1 MSYLG
6 MQGSGYHRRSV
17 VDPLLR
23 LFGHRWLFLIV
34 FAGTFSMT
42 AALVFLLPTK
52 YESQMKL
59 LVGDERPDLVI
70 SPKDDKA
77 TPLREELAE
86 VRVNSEIELLRS
98 LDVLKQVVLKSHL
111 TREPGTVD
119 ASGEPSPISLDRAV
133 HSLERH
139 LEISPVKKSEIITV
153 AYRAKS
159 PEMASAVLKNLAET
173 YLGMHLSAHTN
184 PGSFKF
190 FSDQADMYAE
200 RLAHSEEQL
209 RRFRQQH
216 ASLTQPDEKDALTQR
231 MMEAQAALES
241 ADAQEAE
248 YRNRVHEA
256 RHILPG
262 LKSRV
267 TGQVRTSPQTALI
280 AQLNGMLTEL
290 QNRRTGMVTKF
301 QPNDRLVVELDS
313 EIQSTE
319 AALDKATADASVER
333 VTELNQVRIEAEKGL
348 RESQVTLAGV
358 KARRTRL
365 ALLAN
370 DYSKRMFS
378 LAGAATEN
386 DRLIRQVKEDEDSYL
401 LYSKKREEARI
412 SESLDQQRITN
423 VSLVQ
428 APTFPVEPA
437 SPQIPLDLAVGF
449 LFSGFV
455 AFLSV
460 RLRDHLL
467 PDAMTLRQTYTIA
480 SDGRTPEVA
489 AD

>member
-6 MQGSGYHRRSV
+6 MQSSGYLPRSV

-34 FAGTFSMT
+34 FAGTFLMT
-42 AALVFLLPTK
+42 AALVFLIPTK

-70 SPKDDKA
+70 SPKDDKS
-77 TPLREELAE
+77 TPQPEELAE
-86 VRVNSEIELLRS
+86 IRVNSEIELLRS
-98 LDVLKQVVLKSHL
+98 HDVLRQVALKSHL
-111 TREPGTVD
+111 TPEPGTVA
-119 ASGEPSPISLDRAV
+119 ASGAPSSISLDRAV
-133 HSLERH
+133 RSLDRH
-139 LEISPVKKSEIITV
+139 LEITPVKKSEIITV

-159 PEMASAVLKNLAET
+159 PEVANAVLKNLADT
-173 YLGMHLSAHTN
+173 YLGKHLNAHTN

-216 ASLTQPDEKDALTQR
+216 ASLIQPDEKDALTQR

-256 RHILPG
+256 RHILPH

-267 TGQVRTSPQTALI
+267 TEQVRTSPQTALI
-280 AQLNGMLTEL
+280 AQLDAMLTEL
-290 QNRRTGMVTKF
+290 QNRRTEMVTKF
-301 QPNDRLVVELDS
+301 RPDDRLVVELDT
-313 EIQSTE
+313 EIQSTK
-319 AALDKATADASVER
+319 AAFDKATADASVAR
-333 VTELNQVRIEAEKGL
+333 VTDLNQVRVEAEKGL

-358 KARRTRL
+358 TARRKRL
-365 ALLAN
+365 AMLVN
-370 DYSKRMFS
+370 DYKKRMFS

-386 DRLIRQVKEDEDSYL
+386 DRLMRQVKEDEDSYL

-423 VSLVQ
+423 VSLIQ
-428 APTFPVEPA
+428 APTLPVEPA

-460 RLRDHLL
+460 RLRDYLL
-467 PDAMTLRQTYTIA
+467 PDVMALQQTYAIA
-480 SDGRTPEVA
+480 SNGRAPEVA

>member
-6 MQGSGYHRRSV
+6 MQGSSYLPRFL

-23 LFGHRWLFLIV
+23 LLSHRWLFLIV

-52 YESQMKL
+52 YESQMKF

-70 SPKDDKA
+70 TPKDDKA
-77 TPLREELAE
+77 APQQEELAE
-86 VRVNSEIELLRS
+86 IRVNSEVELLTS
-98 LDVLKQVVLKSHL
+98 LDVLRQVVLKSHL
-111 TREPGTVD
+111 IPESGT
-119 ASGEPSPISLDRAV
+119 AAAAPSPISLDKAV

-139 LEISPVKKSEIITV
+139 LEITPVKKSDIITV

-159 PEMASAVLKNLAET
+159 PEVAHAVLKNLAEI
-173 YLGMHLSAHTN
+173 YLGTHLSAHTS

-190 FSDQADMYAE
+190 FSDQADMYSE
-200 RLAHSEEQL
+200 RLAQSEEQL
-209 RRFRQQH
+209 RRFRQAH
-216 ASLTQPDEKDALTQR
+216 ASLIQPDEKDALTQR
-231 MMEAQAALES
+231 MMDAQAALDAAE
-241 ADAQEAE
+241 AQEAE
-248 YRNRVHEA
+248 YRNRVREA
-256 RHILPG
+256 RHILPA

-267 TGQVRTSPQTALI
+267 TGPVRTSPQTALI
-280 AQLNGMLTEL
+280 AQLDAMLTQL
-290 QNRRTGMVTKF
+290 QNRRTEMVTKF
-301 QPNDRLVVELDS
+301 QPNDRLVVELDT
-313 EIQSTE
+313 EIQSTK

-333 VTELNQVRIEAEKGL
+333 VTDLNQVRVEAEKGL
-348 RESQVTLAGV
+348 GDSQVTLAGV
-358 KARRTRL
+358 KARRKRL
-365 ALLAN
+365 AMLMN
-370 DYSKRMFS
+370 DYRKRMYS

-386 DRLIRQVKEDEDSYL
+386 DRLTRQVKEDEDNYL

-428 APTFPVEPA
+428 APTLPAEPA

-460 RLRDHLL
+460 RLRDHLF
-467 PDAMTLRQTYTIA
+467 PDAMALRQTYAMA
-480 SDGRTPEVA
+480 SDGCAPEVA

>member
-1 MSYLG
+1 LG
-6 MQGSGYHRRSV
+6 
-17 VDPLLR
+17 
-23 LFGHRWLFLIV
+23 LIV
-34 FAGTFSMT
+34 FAGTFLVT
-42 AALVFLLPTK
+42 VALVFLLPTK

-70 SPKDDKA
+70 SPKDDK
-77 TPLREELAE
+77 TIPLPEELAE
-86 VRVNSEIELLRS
+86 IRVNSEIELLTSR
-98 LDVLKQVVLKSHL
+98 DVLRQVVIKSHL
-111 TREPGTVD
+111 SQEPGTVA
-119 ASGEPSPISLDRAV
+119 ASGGPSPISLDRAV

-159 PEMASAVLKNLAET
+159 PEVANAVLKNLAET
-173 YLGMHLSAHTN
+173 YLGKHLNAHTN

-209 RRFRQQH
+209 RGFRQQH
-216 ASLTQPDEKDALTQR
+216 ASLIQPDEKDALTQR

-241 ADAQEAE
+241 ADAEEAE
-248 YRNRVHEA
+248 YRDRVHEA
-256 RHILPG
+256 RHILPR

-267 TGQVRTSPQTALI
+267 TEQVRTSPQTALM
-280 AQLNGMLTEL
+280 AQLDAMLTEL
-290 QNRRTGMVTKF
+290 QNHRTEMVTKF
-301 QPNDRLVVELDS
+301 RPNDRLVVELDT
-313 EIQSTE
+313 EIENTK

-333 VTELNQVRIEAEKGL
+333 VTDLNQVRIQTEKGL
-348 RESQVTLAGV
+348 RESQVALAGV
-358 KARRTRL
+358 KARRKRL
-365 ALLAN
+365 AMLAN
-370 DYSKRMFS
+370 DYRKRMFS

-423 VSLVQ
+423 VSLIQ
-428 APTFPVEPA
+428 APTLPVEPA

-455 AFLSV
+455 AFLSL

-467 PDAMTLRQTYTIA
+467 PDVMALQQTYTIA
-480 SDGRTPEVA
+480 SDGRAPEVA

>member
-6 MQGSGYHRRSV
+6 MQGTGYLPRFIA
-17 VDPLLR
+17 DPLLH
-23 LFGHRWLFLIV
+23 LLGHRWLFLIV

-52 YESQMKL
+52 YESQMKF
-59 LVGDERPDLVI
+59 LVGDERPDMVI
-70 SPKDDKA
+70 SPEDDKA
-77 TPLREELAE
+77 TPQQEELAE
-86 VRVNSEIELLRS
+86 VRVNSEVELLTSR
-98 LDVLKQVVLKSHL
+98 DVLTQVVLKSHL
-111 TREPGTVD
+111 AREPGTVA
-119 ASGEPSPISLDRAV
+119 ASGAPSSISLDRAV

-159 PEMASAVLKNLAET
+159 PEVANAVLKNLAET
-173 YLGMHLSAHTN
+173 YLGKHLRAHTN

-190 FSDQADMYAE
+190 FSDQADVYAK
-200 RLAHSEEQL
+200 RLAQSEEQL

-216 ASLTQPDEKDALTQR
+216 ASLIQPDEKDALTQR
-231 MMEAQAALES
+231 MMDAQATLE
-241 ADAQEAE
+241 AAEAQEAE
-248 YRNRVHEA
+248 YRNRVREA
-256 RHILPG
+256 RHILPR

-267 TGQVRTSPQTALI
+267 TGPVRTSPPTALI
-280 AQLNGMLTEL
+280 AQLDAMLTQL
-290 QNRRTGMVTKF
+290 QNRRTEMVTKF
-301 QPNDRLVVELDS
+301 QPNDRLVVELNT
-313 EIQSTE
+313 EMQSTK

-333 VTELNQVRIEAEKGL
+333 VTDLNQVRVEAEKGL
-348 RESQVTLAGV
+348 RDSQVTLAGV
-358 KARRTRL
+358 QARRKRL
-365 ALLAN
+365 AMLVN
-370 DYSKRMFS
+370 DYRKRMFS

-386 DRLIRQVKEDEDSYL
+386 DHLIRQVKEDEDTFL

-412 SESLDQQRITN
+412 SESLDQERITN

-428 APTFPVEPA
+428 APTLPAEPA

-467 PDAMTLRQTYTIA
+467 PDAVALRQTYAMA
-480 SDGRTPEVA
+480 SDGCAPEVA